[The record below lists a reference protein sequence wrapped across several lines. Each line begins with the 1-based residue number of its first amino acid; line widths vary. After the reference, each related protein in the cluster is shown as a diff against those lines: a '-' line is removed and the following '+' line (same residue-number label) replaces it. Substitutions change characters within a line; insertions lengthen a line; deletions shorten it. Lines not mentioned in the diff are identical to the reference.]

1 MANLT
6 TLLLTV
12 ALLATPLVLFFADRL
27 PKWLHNF
34 PICIVGL
41 VVILRLIAFWKIDL
55 TDAHVV
61 GYLPNDV
68 TGLAT
73 LMHIF
78 TGPDGLMLG
87 LLFGFSA
94 GLTLRANHLL
104 EYRWAAFIWVLIL
117 GWEINP
123 DGFAT
128 IASTPLSSQPSVL
141 DWQSLAY
148 PIIGLLLSG
157 LVVPSLTR
165 QETTPSM
172 HTIALFCVL
181 IAFIDLTNSPI
192 AWMLLGLTAHRF
204 SASRADSHRGI
215 ASRRRW
221 VGLLFIFVITLILL
235 FYSAMQS
242 TSTESVTWAAR
253 YAIGW
258 ILLSGILGALTP
270 LAGFDAH
277 PRPEAWGFLTGM
289 VVAPALLPNIA
300 HIGSFQFPLLIIA
313 IIMPWIGT
321 LPEARPKL
329 SPNRRLLELIVFL
342 LIMPLALHLSLHI
355 STSILTM
362 LLVAPMFV
370 RFSTSVQEEE

>member
-1 MANLT
+1 
-6 TLLLTV
+6 
-12 ALLATPLVLFFADRL
+12 
-27 PKWLHNF
+27 
-34 PICIVGL
+34 
-41 VVILRLIAFWKIDL
+41 
-55 TDAHVV
+55 
-61 GYLPNDV
+61 
-68 TGLAT
+68 
-73 LMHIF
+73 
-78 TGPDGLMLG
+78 
-87 LLFGFSA
+87 
-94 GLTLRANHLL
+94 
-104 EYRWAAFIWVLIL
+104 
-117 GWEINP
+117 
-123 DGFAT
+123 
-128 IASTPLSSQPSVL
+128 
-141 DWQSLAY
+141 
-148 PIIGLLLSG
+148 
-157 LVVPSLTR
+157 
-165 QETTPSM
+165 
-172 HTIALFCVL
+172 
-181 IAFIDLTNSPI
+181 
-192 AWMLLGLTAHRF
+192 
-204 SASRADSHRGI
+204 
-215 ASRRRW
+215 
-221 VGLLFIFVITLILL
+221 
-235 FYSAMQS
+235 MQS

-258 ILLSGILGALTP
+258 ILLCGILGALTP